1 MYTIGQLSRLA
12 GVSVRTL
19 RYYHAV
25 GLLPPSRVTAAGYRL
40 YDDAALARLQTILF
54 FRELEFP
61 LKEIKTILET
71 PGFDR
76 RLALEQQL
84 ELLKRKR
91 RRLDKLISLARKNLE
106 EGESE
111 MDFAPFDKR
120 ELEEYAAEAKARWG
134 GTEAYRAFAE
144 RPDGNSSEAT
154 QGFVDLLAE
163 IGKSR
168 GLEPHSPKAQ
178 ALVEKLRAFITAH
191 YYPCTP
197 EILQGLGQMYVA
209 DPRFQENIDAAGGPG
224 TAEFLSRAIA
234 ARTEE

>member
-1 MYTIGQLSRLA
+1 MYTIGELSRLA

-19 RYYHAV
+19 RHYHAV

-40 YDDAALARLQTILF
+40 YDDAALERLQTILF

-61 LKEIKTILET
+61 LKEIGDILAS

-84 ELLKRKR
+84 ELLRRKR
-91 RRLDKLISLARKNLE
+91 RRLDKLISLARKSLQK
-106 EGESE
+106 GESE
-111 MDFAPFDKR
+111 MDFTPFDKR
-120 ELEEYAAEAKARWG
+120 ELEAYAAEAKARWG
-134 GTEAYRAFAE
+134 DTAAYRAFAE
-144 RPDGNSSEAT
+144 RPDGNSPEAA
-154 QGFVDLLAE
+154 QGLVDLLAE
-163 IGKSR
+163 IGKGR
-168 GLEPHSPKAQ
+168 GLEPHSQEAQ
-178 ALVEKLRAFITAH
+178 ALVEELQEYITRH

-209 DPRFQENIDAAGGPG
+209 DPRFRENIDAAGGPG

-234 ARTEE
+234 ERTEE